1 MLCNPWVDLLPGGRW
16 GTEGRFPFPF
26 HQPRG
31 LRTRADVCLAEQ
43 LGQAPHTIEGV
54 EVVHVLVQPVHP
66 ILVLQTGGRPQSWVM
81 PAPQHP
87 AVPGAWLRCGER
99 VWDRGVWGGGWGAPT
114 WGSPV
119 RMLARLGE
127 QLLTAVKAFWKRRLR
142 RASASRA
149 GVRMAELL

>member
-1 MLCNPWVDLLPGGRW
+1 
-16 GTEGRFPFPF
+16 
-26 HQPRG
+26 
-31 LRTRADVCLAEQ
+31 
-43 LGQAPHTIEGV
+43 
-54 EVVHVLVQPVHP
+54 
-66 ILVLQTGGRPQSWVM
+66 M
-81 PAPQHP
+81 PAPEHP
-87 AVPGAWLRCGER
+87 AVPGPWLRFRER
-99 VWDRGVWGGGWGAPT
+99 VRGRGREGGGWGAPT